1 MEIYN
6 SIEEMVGNTPILK
19 LHRFGEG
26 LGSSI
31 LAKCEFLN
39 PGGSVKDRIGFYMV
53 EEAERKGLLKPGGTI
68 VEATAGNTGIGLA
81 MAAAFNGYKLIAV
94 MSEKVSKDKVNMLK
108 CLGAE
113 TVVMPSGLS
122 RSDPEHFMNKAIA
135 LAEQKGAW
143 LADQFFNGSN
153 VEAHYKSTGPEI
165 WRQTE
170 GEVDVLVAGVGTG
183 GTLSGAGKYLK
194 EMKPSVKVVLA
205 DPEGS
210 MLKDLVEGKEA
221 SSSSYLVEGIGQDF
235 VPGNFDMELVD
246 DVISVSDRDSLAAAK
261 QLFEKEA
268 LFVGSS
274 SGCIAHAAR
283 QYALD
288 FEKENKALNIVAILP
303 DGGRSYMSTVYDPEW
318 LALKLP
324 SS

>member
-53 EEAERKGLLKPGGTI
+53 EEAERKGFLKPGGTI

-81 MAAAFNGYKLIAV
+81 MAAAFKGYKLIAV

-122 RSDPEHFMNKAIA
+122 RSDPEHFMNKAIT

-170 GEVDVLVAGVGTG
+170 GAVDVLVAGVGTG

-194 EMKPSVKVVLA
+194 EMKSSVKVVLA

-210 MLKDLVEGKEA
+210 MLKDLVAGKEA
-221 SSSSYLVEGIGQDF
+221 TSSSYLVEGIGQDF

-288 FEKENKALNIVAILP
+288 IEKENNALNIVAILP

-324 SS
+324 SP

>member
-53 EEAERKGLLKPGGTI
+53 EEAERKGLLKPGGII

-81 MAAAFNGYKLIAV
+81 MAAAFKGYKLIAV

-113 TVVMPSGLS
+113 TVVMPSGLP
-122 RSDPEHFMNKAIA
+122 RSDPEHFMNKAIEI
-135 LAEQKGAW
+135 AEEKGAW

-194 EMKPSVKVVLA
+194 EMKSSVKVVLA

-210 MLKDLVEGKEA
+210 MLKDLVAGKEA
-221 SSSSYLVEGIGQDF
+221 TSSSYLVEGIGQDF

-288 FEKENKALNIVAILP
+288 IEKENNALNIVAILP

>member
-53 EEAERKGLLKPGGTI
+53 EEAERKGFLKPGGTI

-81 MAAAFNGYKLIAV
+81 MAAAFKGYKLIAV

-113 TVVMPSGLS
+113 TVVMPSGLP
-122 RSDPEHFMNKAIA
+122 RSDPEHFMNKAIEI
-135 LAEQKGAW
+135 AEEKGAW

-210 MLKDLVEGKEA
+210 MLKGIVEGKEA

-288 FEKENKALNIVAILP
+288 IEKENNALNIVAILP

-324 SS
+324 SP

>member
-6 SIEEMVGNTPILK
+6 SIQEMVGNTPILK

-26 LGSSI
+26 LGSSL

-53 EEAERKGLLKPGGTI
+53 EAAEMQGLLKPGGII

-81 MAAAFNGYKLIAV
+81 MAAAFKGYKLITV

-122 RSDPEHFMNKAIA
+122 RSDPDHFMNKAIA
-135 LAEQKGAW
+135 IAEEKGAW

-165 WRQTE
+165 WKQTD
-170 GEVDVLVAGVGTG
+170 GAVDVLVAGVGTG

-194 EMKPSVKVVLA
+194 EMKPSIKVILA

-210 MLKDLVEGKEA
+210 MLKAMVEGKEA
-221 SSSSYLVEGIGQDF
+221 TSSSYLVEGIGQDF
-235 VPGNFDMELVD
+235 MPGNFDTGLVD
-246 DVISVSDRDSLAAAK
+246 EVISVSDRASLEAAK
-261 QLFEKEA
+261 QLWEKEA

-283 QYALD
+283 QYAIAK
-288 FEKENKALNIVAILP
+288 EKENKALNIVAILP

-318 LALKLP
+318 LAHKLP

>member
-81 MAAAFNGYKLIAV
+81 MAAAFKGYKLIAV

-122 RSDPEHFMNKAIA
+122 RSDPEHFMNKAIT

-194 EMKPSVKVVLA
+194 EMKSSVKVVLA

-210 MLKDLVEGKEA
+210 MLKDLVEGKET

-288 FEKENKALNIVAILP
+288 LEKENKALNIVAILP

>member
-81 MAAAFNGYKLIAV
+81 MAAAFKGYKLIAV

-122 RSDPEHFMNKAIA
+122 RSDPEHFMNKAIT

-170 GEVDVLVAGVGTG
+170 GAVDVLVAGVGTG

-194 EMKPSVKVVLA
+194 EMKSSVKVVLA

-210 MLKDLVEGKEA
+210 MLKDLVAGKEA
-221 SSSSYLVEGIGQDF
+221 TSSSYLVEGIGQDF
-235 VPGNFDMELVD
+235 VPGNFDMKLVD

-288 FEKENKALNIVAILP
+288 IEKENNALNIVAILP

-324 SS
+324 SP